1 MSEAGFEVKFGSRR
15 GPILVVDYKSSNLLH
30 FHNSPSFFSI
40 HLSKI
45 ISSFLIISSSIIGL
59 PSSSYIIIIHLH
71 HQSLALFIINNN
83 CFSSCALHLP
93 SCAAPFY
100 HVHNNFSTRLLPL
113 RIESD
118 DQQTSLAHLGYRVSS
133 SSSSS
138 VNHLPLSSQTIN
150 IKISSQRSFT
160 SHHGKS
166 FAHIYQ
172 VFTFSHTMRRHFG
185 QLSISHGLFTLTARS
200 SLHATHQD
208 AICLRIANNFP
219 KSESFHFF

>member
-1 MSEAGFEVKFGSRR
+1 MKFGSPRV
-15 GPILVVDYKSSNLLH
+15 PILVVDYKSSNLFL
-30 FHNSPSFFSI
+30 FHHSPSFFSI

-45 ISSFLIISSSIIGL
+45 ISFLIISFSIIGL
-59 PSSSYIIIIHLH
+59 PSSSHIIIIHLH
-71 HQSLALFIINNN
+71 HQSLALSIIHNN

-93 SCAAPFY
+93 QCAAPFY
-100 HVHNNFSTRLLPL
+100 HAHNNFSTCLSPL

-118 DQQTSLAHLGYRVSS
+118 DQQASLAHLGHRVS

-160 SHHGKS
+160 SHHGKFS
-166 FAHIYQ
+166 AHVYQ
-172 VFTFSHTMRRHFG
+172 LSTFSHITRRHFG
-185 QLSISHGLFTLTARS
+185 QPSTSYGLFTFTARS

-208 AICLRIANNFP
+208 ATWLRIVNNFSR
-219 KSESFHFF
+219 SEFFHCF